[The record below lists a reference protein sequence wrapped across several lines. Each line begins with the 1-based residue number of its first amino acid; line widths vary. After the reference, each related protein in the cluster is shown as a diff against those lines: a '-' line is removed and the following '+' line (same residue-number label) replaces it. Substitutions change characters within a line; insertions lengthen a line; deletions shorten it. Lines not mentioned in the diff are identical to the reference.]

1 MRHLPLC
8 YFDDIPAVAMQD
20 IMDGMIQSGRESE
33 LWECEL
39 DLDEVPAPISDVEA
53 LFQIAT

>member
-20 IMDGMIQSGRESE
+20 IMDGMIQSSHEPE

-39 DLDEVPAPISDVEA
+39 SFDEVPEPVSDAEA
-53 LFQIAT
+53 LFQIAA